1 MSQELDK
8 ILKERQ
14 TTHGDAEA
22 NFEKIGQIWAILL
35 GLDMPIPPWKVA
47 LMMDSFKTVR
57 CFVNPNHRDN
67 WLDKQGYTEH
77 GMRAWFNE
85 PRG

>member
-8 ILKERQ
+8 VLRERQ
-14 TTHGDAEA
+14 QIHGDAEE
-22 NFEKIGQIWAILL
+22 NFARIGEIWAIMLK
-35 GLDMPIPPWKVA
+35 LDAPIPPWKVA
-47 LMMDSFKTVR
+47 LMMDAFKTVR
-57 CFVNPNHRDN
+57 CLVNPNHRDN

-85 PRG
+85 FKP